1 MQINRFNPG
10 AAGGVP
16 QPDLSKVSADQGATA
31 AARTGLVAE
40 KAKAN
45 QTESLD
51 EETLARLN
59 EQRVLADAQD
69 EAMASMA
76 DESAQANRTRKKE
89 ETNEKD
95 ARDVRTGA
103 GEVHQHGEMV
113 HAPDDDVYDLTH
125 EEDLAIG
132 ALDSRDHAVDLNA
145 DMPDHTRVAAENMVN
160 TKLSTDGPEKVAEL
174 KTDRKVDEAAATPM
188 LKLAEPIEKSA
199 RPMDILDPADVSY
212 RPLQVA
218 DEHAEGIA
226 AEAAA
231 AQLRR
236 GGGGQEALIA

>member
-51 EETLARLN
+51 EETLARIRDQEVLN
-59 EQRVLADAQD
+59 EARDV
-69 EAMASMA
+69 AMESMA
-76 DESAQANRTRKKE
+76 DEAAQANRTRKKD

-95 ARDVRTGA
+95 EADVRVGS
-103 GEVHQHGEMV
+103 GQVGHGEMV
-113 HAPDDDVYDLTH
+113 HAPEEDIYDLTH

-145 DMPDHTRVAAENMVN
+145 DMPEHTRVAAENMVN
-160 TKLSTDGPEKVAEL
+160 TKLSTDGPEKVADL
-174 KTDRKVDEAAATPM
+174 KTDRKVDEAAATPL
-188 LKLAEPIEKSA
+188 LKLAEAPEKAA

-212 RPLQVA
+212 KPLQVA
-218 DEHAEGIA
+218 DEHAE
-226 AEAAA
+226 
-231 AQLRR
+231 
-236 GGGGQEALIA
+236 